1 MNNGLVFSPVLNF
14 LQFNR
19 DNGVNENE
27 ILKFG
32 KEFFLDLPSVIEAK
46 KNSSTMRLYLGLSF
60 REDRGRRLWKAI

>member
-1 MNNGLVFSPVLNF
+1 MNNGLVFSPVLIF

-46 KNSSTMRLYLGLSF
+46 KLLFDAAVPGTELPRRQN
-60 REDRGRRLWKAI
+60 RRLWKAI

>member
-1 MNNGLVFSPVLNF
+1 MNNGLVFLPVLNF

-46 KNSSTMRLYLGLSF
+46 KTCLRCGCTW
-60 REDRGRRLWKAI
+60 D